1 MTQPPVRDA
10 WWRGM
15 TRQSPFM
22 ATDLGC
28 SMETVMA
35 HHRSHHIAIAYGDI
49 FGELIAA
56 SQALIR
62 RCHSDREFRKK
73 MIALWRAQME
83 QDTAVKPGKKG
94 ERAAQSE

>member
-1 MTQPPVRDA
+1 MTGSKTGGRKIA
-10 WWRGM
+10 KRRRK
-15 TRQSPFM
+15 TRPK
-22 ATDLGC
+22 TP
-28 SMETVMA
+28 EK
-35 HHRSHHIAIAYGDI
+35 RR
-49 FGELIAA
+49 IAA